1 MLVFRTQI
9 LQGVELSIIIVNY
22 NVQYFLEQCLYSVL
36 LATKNIEAEIIVIDN
51 ASNDQSRTYLPERFP
66 LVDFTWCTE
75 NVGFSKANNIGI
87 KKATGNHILFL
98 NPDTIVGEDCFEKCL
113 SYFKSNSEC
122 GAIGLKMIDGSGI
135 YLKESKRS
143 FPSPLTSLYKLA
155 GLAALFPSSPVFAR
169 YYAGHLPND
178 QVHEVDVLAGA
189 CMMLRRK
196 ALDAVG
202 GFDEDYFMYGED
214 VDMSYRLQQAGFK
227 NVYFPGSTIIHFK
240 GESTQKLSMA
250 YVHHF
255 YDAMKLF
262 VGKHYKN
269 RKTVYYTMRLSI
281 ACSKGLATFKM
292 FIKRIVSLLNGIIR
306 KRETP
311 ANLFVMA
318 SPVYFNELI
327 QLIKFAEQP
336 LLITGRLSPGNYDMH
351 KLVKSNGMNI
361 LLLCND
367 GMGITKMIQ
376 EMEALH
382 RQVAFLV
389 HIKGSNSI
397 VGSNDKNAK
406 GIFIAGPATVVAS

>member
-1 MLVFRTQI
+1 
-9 LQGVELSIIIVNY
+9 VELSIIIVNY

-36 LATKNIEAEIIVIDN
+36 LATKNIRAEILVIDN
-51 ASNDQSRTYLPERFP
+51 ASTDDSRTYLPNRFP
-66 LVDFTWCTE
+66 SVNFTWCTE

-87 KKATGNHILFL
+87 KKATGDHILFL

-113 SYFKSNSEC
+113 AYFKTDLTC
-122 GAIGLKMIDGSGI
+122 GAIGLKMIDGSGN

-143 FPSPLTSLYKLA
+143 FPSPLTSFYKLA
-155 GLAALFPSSPVFAR
+155 GLATLFPASPVFAR

-196 ALDAVG
+196 ALEKVG

-214 VDMSYRLQQAGFK
+214 VDLSYRLQQEGFK
-227 NVYFPGSTIIHFK
+227 NVYFPGATIIHFK
-240 GESTQKLSMA
+240 GESTQKLTWS

-262 VGKHYKN
+262 VGKHYRN
-269 RKTVYYTMRLSI
+269 RKSVYYSMRLSVT
-281 ACSKGLATFKM
+281 CSKGLATVKM
-292 FIKRIVSLLNGIIR
+292 FLKKLLNPLSNMLR
-306 KRETP
+306 KRGRP
-311 ANLFVMA
+311 AQLFVMA
-318 SPVYFNELI
+318 SPVYFNDLV
-327 QLIKFAEQP
+327 QLIKFAEKP
-336 LLITGRLSPGNYDMH
+336 LLITGRLSAGNYDMQ

-367 GMGITKMIQ
+367 GMGISKMIQ
-376 EMEALH
+376 LMEGLH
-382 RQVAFLV
+382 QQVEFLV

-406 GIFIAGPATVVAS
+406 GIFIAGPSAAEAI